1 MLGLNVQDGALPGAL
16 PDVAIGRREERDFLH
31 CLRLHI
37 IRGEADAADGMGGG
51 DISLIQVE
59 QGCGQAGTGIRAFW
73 QPRRAS
79 RRRQGQVLTSAEAD
93 PERDGL
99 RDDAAGGQIEREL
112 VGHLDERDA
121 TLLERV
127 IARQDLARGDGMRR
141 GPVSADL
148 GKRGRLVSPGVIVED
163 AGIDAERLP

>member
-1 MLGLNVQDGALPGAL
+1 MLGLYVQDGALPRAL
-16 PDVAIGRREERDFLH
+16 PDVAIVRREERDFLH
-31 CLRLHI
+31 RFRLYI
-37 IRGEADAADGMGGG
+37 VRGEADAADGIDRG
-51 DISLIQVE
+51 DLGLIKVE

-79 RRRQGQVLTSAEAD
+79 RRRQGQVLTAAVAD

-99 RDDAAGGQIEREL
+99 RDDAAGGQVEREL

-127 IARQDLARGDGMRR
+127 IARQNLARGDGMRR
-141 GPVSADL
+141 GPVSVDL
-148 GKRGRLVSPGVIVED
+148 GKRGRLASPGVIVED